1 MALYTKTCGCSLVV
15 RGISMLFFL
24 KILLLSLSVHKR
36 SLLLSLLPKQ
46 MLQMRC
52 YYAAMSP
59 TQKSSISPTPPLYAL
74 FIPSRNSI
82 KAI

>member
-1 MALYTKTCGCSLVV
+1 M
-15 RGISMLFFL
+15 RMLLGGPWNKYAFFL
-24 KILLLSLSVHKR
+24 KILLSLSVYNK
-36 SLLLSLLPKQ
+36 SLLLSPLLKE

-52 YYAAMSP
+52 YYVAMSP